1 MLEARKVSKPAAAT
15 PAWPASLYAKPRV
28 QPAWE
33 PSPSQSPT
41 PYVRTPAA
49 LGGTLVAE
57 DMMEGVRQAMQT
69 LGVKNLTTLGITSS
83 LRGEG
88 RTTLALA
95 TALVLAEYGM
105 ETILL
110 ELDLA
115 HPELCHR
122 LGVSKYPGLLDVA
135 EGRAD
140 VADAMH
146 PFSPGVSI
154 VPVGQMQGSIPRALS
169 QLAKSELLSELASQ
183 GVAVVADL
191 PPLMGNSA
199 GRQAA
204 SLMADLILV
213 VRANVVPAATIVEAV
228 AGLPVT
234 PKVLLNGTRSRVPGW
249 VRRLSGI

>member
-1 MLEARKVSKPAAAT
+1 MRHLRGNHHPPEEHARRSFIGAAVRAVFLATDGSVSHQGGFVRDQFYLLHHAVPLCSHRIELQQQAIDLGLPLADAMGRSY
-15 PAWPASLYAKPRV
+15 PLIGSLF
-28 QPAWE
+28 
-33 PSPSQSPT
+33 QS
-41 PYVRTPAA
+41 
-49 LGGTLVAE
+49 E

-69 LGVKNLTTLGITSS
+69 LGIKNLTTLGITSS

-154 VPVGQMQGSIPRALS
+154 VPVGQMQGALHLEGS
-169 QLAKSELLSELASQ
+169 VAREFASKMA
-183 GVAVVADL
+183 GSHSVKDL
-191 PPLMGNSA
+191 KTMWEECG
-199 GRQAA
+199 
-204 SLMADLILV
+204 
-213 VRANVVPAATIVEAV
+213 
-228 AGLPVT
+228 
-234 PKVLLNGTRSRVPGW
+234 
-249 VRRLSGI
+249 